1 MSYSPLVLTLA
12 ARRLVQAIP
21 LVLLISVLVF
31 ALLHAAPG
39 GPLAIY
45 LENPN
50 VRPAD
55 IVRLRSSLG
64 LDRPLPIQYLAWLKG
79 FVVGDWGFSFAD
91 GRPVTQRMGERIPA
105 TLELI
110 FASLVLAFVAA
121 VPAGVLAAARRRS
134 VFDRS
139 VTTLTLAGISL
150 PTFWFGLLLQ
160 LLLAVS
166 LGWLPSSGRTTILRG
181 DVLDRLRHLVLPA
194 TVLATVHAAVW
205 TRYLRSSMLGV
216 LSQRFILSAHG
227 RGVPARQVI
236 FRHALRNALLPFVTI
251 VFLDAAIMVSG
262 AVVTESVFAW
272 PGLGGLFTE
281 ALARR
286 DYTVL
291 MAFLMVSSIAVI
303 VLNLAADLSY
313 RLLDPRV
320 RT

>member
-1 MSYSPLVLTLA
+1 MTLVV
-12 ARRLVQAIP
+12 RRLAQALP
-21 LVLLISVLVF
+21 LLLLISLVVF

-50 VRPAD
+50 VRPED
-55 IVRLRSSLG
+55 IERLRRSLG
-64 LDRPLPIQYLAWLKG
+64 LDRPLSVQYLSWLKG
-79 FVVGDWGFSFAD
+79 FVVGDWGYSYAD
-91 GRPVTQRMGERIPA
+91 GRPVTVRMGERVPA

-110 FASLVLAFVAA
+110 VASLAMALVAA
-121 VPAGVLAAARRRS
+121 IPAGVVAAARRRGW
-134 VFDRS
+134 FDRG
-139 VTTLTLAGISL
+139 VTLLSLAGISL

-166 LGWLPSSGRTTILRG
+166 LGWFPSSGRTSILGG
-181 DVLDRLRHLVLPA
+181 DVADRVRHLILPA

-205 TRYLRSSMLGV
+205 TRYLRSSMLTQ
-216 LSQRFILSAHG
+216 LAQRYILAAHG
-227 RGVPARQVI
+227 RGVPARQVT
-236 FRHALRNALLPFVTI
+236 FRHALRNALLPLATI
-251 VFLDAAIMVSG
+251 VFLDAALMVSG

-286 DYTVL
+286 DYSVL
-291 MAFLMVSSIAVI
+291 MAFLMVSSTAVI

-313 RLLDPRV
+313 RFLDPRV
-320 RT
+320 RE

>member
-1 MSYSPLVLTLA
+1 MTLVV
-12 ARRLVQAIP
+12 RRLAQALP
-21 LVLLISVLVF
+21 LLLLISLVVF

-50 VRPAD
+50 VRPED
-55 IVRLRSSLG
+55 IERLRRSLG
-64 LDRPLPIQYLAWLKG
+64 LDRPLSVQYLAWLKG
-79 FVVGDWGFSFAD
+79 FVAGDWGYSFAD
-91 GRPVTQRMGERIPA
+91 GRPVTVRMGERLPA

-110 FASLVLAFVAA
+110 AASLAMALLAAI
-121 VPAGVLAAARRRS
+121 PAGVASAARRRGW
-134 VFDRS
+134 FDRV
-139 VTTLTLAGISL
+139 VTLVSLAGISL

-160 LLLAVS
+160 LVLAVS
-166 LGWLPSSGRTTILRG
+166 MGWFPSSGRTSILGG
-181 DVLDRLRHLVLPA
+181 DVADRVRHLVLPA
-194 TVLATVHAAVW
+194 TVLAAVHAAVW
-205 TRYLRSSMLGV
+205 TRYLRSSMLTQ
-216 LSQRFILSAHG
+216 LAQRYILAAHG
-227 RGVPARQVI
+227 RGVPARQVT
-236 FRHALRNALLPFVTI
+236 FRHALRNALLPLATI

-291 MAFLMVSSIAVI
+291 MAFLMVSSTAVI

-313 RLLDPRV
+313 RFLDPRV
-320 RT
+320 RA